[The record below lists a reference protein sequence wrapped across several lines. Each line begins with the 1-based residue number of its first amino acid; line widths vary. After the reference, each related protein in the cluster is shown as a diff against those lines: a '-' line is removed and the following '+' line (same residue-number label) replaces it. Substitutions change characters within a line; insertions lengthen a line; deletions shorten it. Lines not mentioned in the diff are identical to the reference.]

1 MDDVHN
7 VSHFCS
13 SISIVLRKDGM
24 FTTNPQYDLTLKKT
38 KDVLN
43 KDGTYVS
50 SQNVEMDHVVMSMH
64 ISTLQIEY
72 LCITV
77 YRPECNA

>member
-24 FTTNPQYDLTLKKT
+24 FTANPQYDLTLKKT
-38 KDVLN
+38 NHVMN
-43 KDGTYVS
+43 KDGTYVCS
-50 SQNVEMDHVVMSMH
+50 HNVKMGPCN
-64 ISTLQIEY
+64 EY
-72 LCITV
+72 A
-77 YRPECNA
+77 Y